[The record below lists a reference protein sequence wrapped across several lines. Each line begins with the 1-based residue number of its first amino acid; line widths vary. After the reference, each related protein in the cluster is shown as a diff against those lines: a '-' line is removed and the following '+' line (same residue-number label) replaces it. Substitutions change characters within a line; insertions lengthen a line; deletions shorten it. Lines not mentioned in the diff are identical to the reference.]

1 LVPAG
6 DGYKMQCRIGAA
18 WRSLYRFDLHEVFQP
33 DYEILNYYASTHP
46 KSRFVSALIAARPAT
61 DRRYALANGELAVHH
76 LGGPTERRV
85 LETVSELR
93 ETLES
98 VFLLKLPDAPEL
110 DTALARL
117 LQTL

>member
-1 LVPAG
+1 
-6 DGYKMQCRIGAA
+6 MQCRIGVA
-18 WRSLYRFDLHEVFQP
+18 WKSLYRFDLQEVFEP

-46 KSRFVSALIAARPAT
+46 ESRFVKALMAARPAA
-61 DRRYALANGELAVHH
+61 DRRYALANDQFTVHH

-98 VFLLKLPDAPEL
+98 VFLLRLPDAPEL

-117 LQTL
+117 LGTL